1 MLLSLAISTALV
13 GCGGGETLQDVK
25 QQTTP
30 ELPSASVKFDP
41 SNGVISIPNDLLLS
55 GTKDGTLNLPG
66 EFDDQGQ
73 PLPAAAYANPSLA
86 MGGLDGWSTN
96 MPYVIDLDVPS
107 EVSINADSVATPD
120 AVRIFEVVMGASI
133 TDDDCKKV
141 PAGIACKYVGELTFG
156 VDYIAKL
163 TDSGKGIM
171 VVPLKPLKPGASYIT
186 ALTKS
191 IVMADGRP
199 LQPSS
204 TYGLVKAEAPL
215 VTDAQRSLQ
224 TAVRKYEEI
233 ISGQVAKEDVIY
245 TAAMTIQSVGAVMNN
260 IKLGLVQSID
270 TPLQP
275 KVEVNT
281 QQPMI
286 TVADVLASVISD
298 TETLARFKAVQ
309 YMRGSIK
316 LPMYSKKPE
325 GTAIED
331 LAGTYWKA
339 RCDNAAIIAS
349 LSKAQLSALTPG
361 PNDAYCKGLSGDA
374 LRDFGLDTSRFL
386 TKFNSIPTIEWFA
399 TVPVQITRPIAELI
413 GKPMPETG
421 WPVVILQHGITANKE
436 HLLGLTLAL
445 SNAGF
450 ATVAID
456 HPMHGE
462 RGLDIDLDG
471 KDDFNATKG
480 KGSVLSYMNLTSL
493 LVARDNLRQSSADLL
508 ALRLGINAFAL
519 NPSLGINP
527 TDVSFFGHSLGS
539 IVAPNFI
546 ANTNKPFSA
555 TERLKLFENNSEK
568 ISRVEGAF
576 KVNTVGL
583 ASGGAGIANF
593 LTESGSFGSFVKGS
607 VLAAAGNLSSKAFL
621 EFVASDATAAC
632 PVETKIPCSY
642 SLYEKQLVEAGNTAA
657 LAGIQSI
664 ISQFVTVAQTTLDSA
679 DPVNYSA
686 AVQALGTPTYLSV
699 VTGGI
704 DGNLPDAVIPP
715 TTALPLSGTMPMAQ
729 LFGMTPVT
737 ETQQGEPKNYV
748 VKFSQGH
755 HSSIATTTFE
765 ESVGGTAQGH
775 AMTTVEMQKQLAT
788 FLATKGMMLPITNPA
803 VIAN

>member
-25 QQTTP
+25 QETTP
-30 ELPSASVKFDP
+30 VLPSASIKFDP

-73 PLPAAAYANPSLA
+73 PLAAAAYANPSLT

-133 TDDDCKKV
+133 TDPDCASDKV

-163 TDSGKGIM
+163 TDSGNGIM

-199 LQPSS
+199 LEASS
-204 TYGLVKAEAPL
+204 TYSLVKAEAPL
-215 VTDAQRSLQ
+215 VTDSQRSLQ
-224 TAVRKYEEI
+224 VVVNKYEEV
-233 ISGQVAKEDVIY
+233 ISGQVAKEDIIY

-260 IKLGLVQSID
+260 IKLGLAQS
-270 TPLQP
+270 LQ
-275 KVEVNT
+275 T
-281 QQPMI
+281 QTNPRVSVPEQPMI
-286 TVADVLASVISD
+286 TVSDALATVIPD
-298 TETLARFKAVQ
+298 AETRAPFQAVQ
-309 YMRGSIK
+309 YMQGSIM

-339 RCDNAAIIAS
+339 RCDSAATLAGAVAAGVD
-349 LSKAQLSALTPG
+349 LSGLTPG
-361 PNDAYCKGLSGDA
+361 VNDAYCNAITEGQ
-374 LRDFGLDTSRFL
+374 LRDFGLDQSRFL
-386 TKFNSIPTIEWFA
+386 TKFNSIPSIEWIA
-399 TVPVQITRPIAELI
+399 NVPVQITKPRAELLGI
-413 GKPMPETG
+413 EMPATG

-436 HLLGLTLAL
+436 SLLGLTLAL

-456 HPMHGE
+456 HPMHGA

-471 KDDFNATKG
+471 KDDFNATSG
-480 KGSVLSYMNLTSL
+480 QGSVLSYMNLTSL

-508 ALRLGINAFAL
+508 ALRLGL
-519 NPSLGINP
+519 NFIDPTLGINP

-546 ANTNKPFSA
+546 ANTNKSIGNE
-555 TERLKLFENNSEK
+555 TVDNL
-568 ISRVEGAF
+568 F

-621 EFVASDATAAC
+621 EFVASEATAAC

-642 SLYEKQLVEAGNTAA
+642 ALYEKQLVEAGNTAA
-657 LAGIQSI
+657 LGSIQSI

-679 DPVNYSA
+679 DPVNYAS

-699 VTGGI
+699 VTGGV
-704 DGNLPDAVIPP
+704 DGNQPDAVIPP

-729 LFGMTPVT
+729 LMGMTPVT

-755 HSSIATTTFE
+755 HSSIATTSFN

-775 AMTTVEMQKQLAT
+775 AMTTVEMQTQLAA
-788 FLATKGMMLPITNPA
+788 FLKSKGMMLPISNPA

>member
-1 MLLSLAISTALV
+1 MKKMLLSLAISTALV

-25 QQTTP
+25 QESTP
-30 ELPSASVKFDP
+30 VLPSASVKFDP
-41 SNGVISIPNDLLLS
+41 AGGVISIPNDILLS
-55 GTKDGTLNLPG
+55 GTKDGTINLPG
-66 EFDDQGQ
+66 ELDATGQ
-73 PLPAAAYANPSLA
+73 SALSASEYANPSNTLGA
-86 MGGLDGWSTN
+86 LDGWSTN

-107 EVSINADSVATPD
+107 EVSINGDSVATPD

-133 TDDDCKKV
+133 TDPDCASDKV

-171 VVPLKPLKPGASYIT
+171 VVPLKPLKPGSTYIT
-186 ALTKS
+186 ALTNN

-204 TYGLVKAEAPL
+204 SYSLLSSESAL
-215 VTDAQRSLQ
+215 VTGSQLSLQ
-224 TAVRKYEEI
+224 AVIRQYENV
-233 ISGQVAKEDVIY
+233 ISNEVDKDSIIY
-245 TAAMTIQSVGAVMNN
+245 TAAMTIQSVGTVMNN
-260 IKLGLVQSID
+260 IKLGLAGS
-270 TPLQP
+270 L
-275 KVEVNT
+275 ET
-281 QQPMI
+281 QTNPRLTVPDQPMI
-286 TVADVLASVISD
+286 TVSDVLAAVIPD
-298 TETLARFKAVQ
+298 AETRAPFQAVQ
-309 YMRGSIK
+309 YMQGSIM

-325 GTAIED
+325 GTEIED

-349 LSKAQLSALTPG
+349 LSEEQLSALTPG
-361 PNDAYCKGLSGDA
+361 ANDAYCNNVSKSK

-386 TKFNSIPTIEWFA
+386 TKFNSIPTVEWIA
-399 TVPVQITRPIAELI
+399 NVPVQITKPHAELLGI
-413 GKPMPETG
+413 EMPATG
-421 WPVVILQHGITANKE
+421 WPVVILQHGITADKE
-436 HLLGLTLAL
+436 SLLGLTLAL
-445 SNAGF
+445 SKAGF

-456 HPMHGE
+456 HPMHGA

-471 KDDFNATKG
+471 KDDFNATSG

-508 ALRLGINAFAL
+508 ALRLGL
-519 NPSLGINP
+519 NFIDPTLGINP

-546 ANTNKPFSA
+546 AHTNKPIGNE
-555 TERLKLFENNSEK
+555 TVDNL
-568 ISRVEGAF
+568 F

-621 EFVASDATAAC
+621 EFVASEATAAC
-632 PVETKIPCSY
+632 PAETKIPCSY
-642 SLYEKQLVEAGNTAA
+642 ALYEKQLVEAGNTAA
-657 LAGIQSI
+657 LGSIQSV
-664 ISQFVTVAQTTLDSA
+664 ISQFVTVAQTALDSA
-679 DPVNYSA
+679 DPVNYAA
-686 AVQALGTPTYLSV
+686 AVQAIGTPTYLSV
-699 VTGGI
+699 VTGGE
-704 DGNLPDAVIPP
+704 DGNQPDAVIPP
-715 TTALPLSGTMPMAQ
+715 TTALPLSGTIPMAQ
-729 LFGMTPVT
+729 LFGMTSVT

-755 HSSIATTTFE
+755 HSSIATTSFNE
-765 ESVGGTAQGH
+765 AVGGTAQGH
-775 AMTTVEMQKQLAT
+775 ALTTVEMQTQLAT
-788 FLATKGMMLPITNPA
+788 FLKSKGMLLPISNEA

>member
-1 MLLSLAISTALV
+1 MKKMLLSLAISTALV

-41 SNGVISIPNDLLLS
+41 SNGVVSIPNDLLLS

-133 TDDDCKKV
+133 TDPDCASDKV

-215 VTDAQRSLQ
+215 VTDSQRSLQ
-224 TAVRKYEEI
+224 AVVHKYEEI

-245 TAAMTIQSVGAVMNN
+245 TAAMTIQSVGAIMNN
-260 IKLGLVQSID
+260 IKLGLAQS
-270 TPLQP
+270 LQ
-275 KVEVNT
+275 T
-281 QQPMI
+281 QTNPRVTVPEQPMV
-286 TVADVLASVISD
+286 TVSDALATVIPD
-298 TETLARFKAVQ
+298 AQARAPFQAVQ
-309 YMRGSIK
+309 YMQGSIQ

-339 RCDNAAIIAS
+339 RCDSAATLAGAIAAGVD
-349 LSKAQLSALTPG
+349 LSGLTPG
-361 PNDAYCKGLSGDA
+361 ANDAYCNAASGGV
-374 LRDFGLDTSRFL
+374 LRDFGLDQSRFL
-386 TKFNSIPTIEWFA
+386 TKFNSIPSIEWIA
-399 TVPVQITRPIAELI
+399 NVPVQITKPRAELLGI
-413 GKPMPETG
+413 EMPATG

-436 HLLGLTLAL
+436 SLLGLTLAL

-456 HPMHGE
+456 HPMHGA

-471 KDDFNATKG
+471 KDDFNATSG
-480 KGSVLSYMNLTSL
+480 QGSVLSYMNLTSL

-508 ALRLGINAFAL
+508 ALRLGL
-519 NPSLGINP
+519 NFIDPTLGINP

-546 ANTNKPFSA
+546 AHTNKPIGNE
-555 TERLKLFENNSEK
+555 TVDNL
-568 ISRVEGAF
+568 F

-607 VLAAAGNLSSKAFL
+607 VLSAAGNLSSKAFL
-621 EFVASDATAAC
+621 QFVASEATAAC
-632 PVETKIPCSY
+632 PEETKIPCSY
-642 SLYEKQLVEAGNTAA
+642 ALYEKQLVEAGDKAA
-657 LAGIQSI
+657 LAGIQSV
-664 ISQFVTVAQTTLDSA
+664 ISQFVTVAQTVLDSS
-679 DPVNYSA
+679 DPVNYAS

-699 VTGGI
+699 VTGGE

-755 HSSIATTTFE
+755 HSSIATTSFNE
-765 ESVGGTAQGH
+765 AVGGTEQGH

>member
-1 MLLSLAISTALV
+1 MKKMLLSLAISTALV

-25 QQTTP
+25 QETTP
-30 ELPSASVKFDP
+30 VLPSASVKFDP

-107 EVSINADSVATPD
+107 EVSINAESVATPD

-133 TDDDCKKV
+133 TDPDCASDKV

-171 VVPLKPLKPGASYIT
+171 VVPLKPLKSGASYIT

-199 LQPSS
+199 LEPSS
-204 TYGLVKAEAPL
+204 SYSLVKAEAPL
-215 VTDAQRSLQ
+215 VTDSQRSLQ
-224 TAVRKYEEI
+224 AVVQQYENV

-260 IKLGLVQSID
+260 IKLGLAQS
-270 TPLQP
+270 LQ
-275 KVEVNT
+275 T
-281 QQPMI
+281 QTNPRISVPEQPMI
-286 TVADVLASVISD
+286 TVSDALATVIPD
-298 TETLARFKAVQ
+298 AETRAPFQAVQ
-309 YMRGSIK
+309 YMQGSIM

-339 RCDNAAIIAS
+339 RCDSAATLAGAVAAGVD
-349 LSKAQLSALTPG
+349 LSGLTPG
-361 PNDAYCKGLSGDA
+361 ENDAYCNAASGGV
-374 LRDFGLDTSRFL
+374 LRDFGLDQSRFL
-386 TKFNSIPTIEWFA
+386 TKFNSIPSTEWIA
-399 TVPVQITRPIAELI
+399 NVPVQITKPRAELLGI
-413 GKPMPETG
+413 EMPATG

-436 HLLGLTLAL
+436 SLLGLTLAL

-456 HPMHGE
+456 HPMHGA

-471 KDDFNATKG
+471 KDDFNATSG
-480 KGSVLSYMNLTSL
+480 QGSVLSYMNLTSL

-508 ALRLGINAFAL
+508 ALRLGL
-519 NPSLGINP
+519 NFIDPTLGINP

-546 ANTNKPFSA
+546 AHTNKPIGNE
-555 TERLKLFENNSEK
+555 TVDNL
-568 ISRVEGAF
+568 F

-621 EFVASDATAAC
+621 EFMASEATANC
-632 PVETKIPCSY
+632 PAEIKLPCSY
-642 SLYEKQLVEAGNTAA
+642 TLYEKQLVEAGNTAA
-657 LAGIQSI
+657 LGSIQSI
-664 ISQFVTVAQTTLDSA
+664 ISQFVTVAQAALDSA
-679 DPVNYSA
+679 DPVNYAS

-699 VTGGI
+699 VTGGV
-704 DGNLPDAVIPP
+704 DGNQPDAVIPP

-729 LFGMTPVT
+729 LFGMTAVT

-765 ESVGGTAQGH
+765 EDVGGTAQGH
-775 AMTTVEMQKQLAT
+775 AMTTVEMQTQLAT
-788 FLATKGMMLPITNPA
+788 FLATKGMMLPISNDA

>member
-30 ELPSASVKFDP
+30 VLPSASVKFDP
-41 SNGVISIPNDLLLS
+41 SNGVISIPNNLLLN

-73 PLPAAAYANPSLA
+73 PLAAAAYANPSLT

-120 AVRIFEVVMGASI
+120 AVRIFEVVMGASG
-133 TDDDCKKV
+133 TDDDCKEV
-141 PAGIACKYVGELTFG
+141 SPAIACKYVGELTFG

-163 TDSGKGIM
+163 TDSGNGIM

-199 LQPSS
+199 LEASS
-204 TYGLVKAEAPL
+204 TYSLVKAEAPL
-215 VTDAQRSLQ
+215 VTDSQRSLQ
-224 TAVRKYEEI
+224 SVVNKYEKI
-233 ISGQVAKEDVIY
+233 ISGQVAKEDIIY

-260 IKLGLVQSID
+260 IKLGLAKSLE
-270 TPLQP
+270 TLTNP
-275 KVEVNT
+275 KVVVPE
-281 QQPMI
+281 QPMI
-286 TVADVLASVISD
+286 TVSDALAAVIPD
-298 TETLARFKAVQ
+298 AETRAPFQAVQ
-309 YMRGSIK
+309 YMQGSIM

-339 RCDNAAIIAS
+339 RCDSAAIISS
-349 LSKAQLSALTPG
+349 LKEEQLSALTPG
-361 PNDAYCKGLSGDA
+361 PNDEFCKNLPGGF
-374 LRDFGLDTSRFL
+374 LRDFGLDESRFL
-386 TKFNSIPTIEWFA
+386 TKFNSVPSTEWIA
-399 TVPVQITRPIAELI
+399 NVPVQITKPRAELLGI
-413 GKPMPETG
+413 EMPATG

-436 HLLGLTLAL
+436 SLLGLTLAL

-456 HPMHGE
+456 HPMHGA

-471 KDDFNATKG
+471 KDDFNATSG
-480 KGSVLSYMNLTSL
+480 QGSVLSYMNLTSL

-508 ALRLGINAFAL
+508 ALRLGL
-519 NPSLGINP
+519 NFIDPTLGINP

-546 ANTNKPFSA
+546 AHTNKPIGNE
-555 TERLKLFENNSEK
+555 TVDNL
-568 ISRVEGAF
+568 F

-607 VLAAAGNLSSKAFL
+607 VLAAADNLSSKAFL
-621 EFVASDATAAC
+621 EFVASEATAAC
-632 PVETKIPCSY
+632 PAEAKIPCSY
-642 SLYEKQLVEAGNTAA
+642 ALYEKQLVDTSNTAA
-657 LAGIQSI
+657 LASIQSI
-664 ISQFVTVAQTTLDSA
+664 ISQFVTVAQTALDSA
-679 DPVNYSA
+679 DPVNYAA

-699 VTGGI
+699 VTGGE
-704 DGNLPDAVIPP
+704 DGNQPDAVIPP

-737 ETQQGEPKNYV
+737 ETQMGEPKNYV

-755 HSSIATTTFE
+755 HSSIATTSFN
-765 ESVGGTAQGH
+765 ESVGGSELGH

>member
-1 MLLSLAISTALV
+1 MKKMLLSLAISTALV

-25 QQTTP
+25 QETTP
-30 ELPSASVKFDP
+30 VLPSASIKFDP

-73 PLPAAAYANPSLA
+73 PLAAAAYANPSLT

-133 TDDDCKKV
+133 TDPDCASDKV

-163 TDSGKGIM
+163 TDSGNGIM

-199 LQPSS
+199 LEASS
-204 TYGLVKAEAPL
+204 TYSLVKAEAPL
-215 VTDAQRSLQ
+215 VTDSQRSLQ
-224 TAVRKYEEI
+224 VVVNKYEEV
-233 ISGQVAKEDVIY
+233 ISGQVAKEDIIY

-260 IKLGLVQSID
+260 IKLGLAQS
-270 TPLQP
+270 LQ
-275 KVEVNT
+275 T
-281 QQPMI
+281 QTNPRVSVPEQPMI
-286 TVADVLASVISD
+286 TVSDALATVIPD
-298 TETLARFKAVQ
+298 AETRAPFQAVQ
-309 YMRGSIK
+309 YMQGSIM

-339 RCDNAAIIAS
+339 RCDSAATLAGAVAAGVD
-349 LSKAQLSALTPG
+349 LSGLTPG
-361 PNDAYCKGLSGDA
+361 VNDAYCNAITEGQ
-374 LRDFGLDTSRFL
+374 LRDFGLDQSRFL
-386 TKFNSIPTIEWFA
+386 TKFNSIPSIEWIA
-399 TVPVQITRPIAELI
+399 NVPVQITKPRAELLGI
-413 GKPMPETG
+413 EMPATG

-436 HLLGLTLAL
+436 SLLGLTLAL

-456 HPMHGE
+456 HPMHGA

-471 KDDFNATKG
+471 KDDFNATSG
-480 KGSVLSYMNLTSL
+480 QGSVLSYMNLTSL

-508 ALRLGINAFAL
+508 ALRLGL
-519 NPSLGINP
+519 NFIDPTLGINP

-546 ANTNKPFSA
+546 ANTNKSIGNE
-555 TERLKLFENNSEK
+555 TVDNL
-568 ISRVEGAF
+568 F

-621 EFVASDATAAC
+621 EFVASEATAAC

-642 SLYEKQLVEAGNTAA
+642 ALYEKQLVEAGNTAA
-657 LAGIQSI
+657 LGSIQSI

-679 DPVNYSA
+679 DPVNYAS

-699 VTGGI
+699 VTGGV
-704 DGNLPDAVIPP
+704 DGNQPDAVIPP

-729 LFGMTPVT
+729 LMGMTPVT

-755 HSSIATTTFE
+755 HSSIATTSFN

-775 AMTTVEMQKQLAT
+775 AMTTVEMQTQLAA
-788 FLATKGMMLPITNPA
+788 FLKSKGMMLPISNPA

>member
-1 MLLSLAISTALV
+1 MKKMLLSLAISTALV

-25 QQTTP
+25 QETTP
-30 ELPSASVKFDP
+30 VLPSASVKFDP
-41 SNGVISIPNDLLLS
+41 SNGVVSIPNDLLLS

-73 PLPAAAYANPSLA
+73 PKPAAAYANPSLA

-120 AVRIFEVVMGASI
+120 AVRVFEVVMGASI
-133 TDDDCKKV
+133 TDPDCASDKV

-171 VVPLKPLKPGASYIT
+171 VVPLKPFKPGASYIT
-186 ALTKS
+186 ALTKN

-215 VTDAQRSLQ
+215 VTDSQRSLQ
-224 TAVRKYEEI
+224 AVVQQYENI

-260 IKLGLVQSID
+260 IKLGLAQS
-270 TPLQP
+270 LQ
-275 KVEVNT
+275 T
-281 QQPMI
+281 QTNPRLTVPEQPML
-286 TVADVLASVISD
+286 TVSDVLAAVIPD
-298 TETLARFKAVQ
+298 AQTRAPFQAVQ
-309 YMRGSIK
+309 YMQGSIM

-339 RCDNAAIIAS
+339 RCDSAATLAGAVAAGVD
-349 LSKAQLSALTPG
+349 LSGLTPG
-361 PNDAYCKGLSGDA
+361 ANDAYCNAASGGL

-386 TKFNSIPTIEWFA
+386 TKFNSIPTVEWIA
-399 TVPVQITRPIAELI
+399 NVPVQITKPIAELI
-413 GKPMPETG
+413 GRPMPATG
-421 WPVVILQHGITANKE
+421 WPVVILQHGITADKE
-436 HLLGLTLAL
+436 SLLGLTLAL
-445 SNAGF
+445 SSAGF

-456 HPMHGE
+456 HPMHGA

-471 KDDFNATKG
+471 KDDFNATSG

-508 ALRLGINAFAL
+508 ALRLGL
-519 NPSLGINP
+519 NFIDPTLGINP

-546 ANTNKPFSA
+546 AHTNKPIGNE
-555 TERLKLFENNSEK
+555 TVDNL
-568 ISRVEGAF
+568 F
-576 KVNTVGL
+576 KVNAVGL

-621 EFVASDATAAC
+621 EFVSSDATAAC
-632 PVETKIPCSY
+632 PAEVKIPCSY

-699 VTGGI
+699 VTGGV

-737 ETQQGEPKNYV
+737 DTQQGEPKNYV

-755 HSSIATTTFE
+755 HSSIATTSFNA
-765 ESVGGTAQGH
+765 SVGGTAQGH
-775 AMTTVEMQKQLAT
+775 AMATVEMQKQLAT

>member
-25 QQTTP
+25 QETTP
-30 ELPSASVKFDP
+30 VLPSASVKFDP
-41 SNGVISIPNDLLLS
+41 SNGVISIPNDLLLN

-73 PLPAAAYANPSLA
+73 PLAAAAYANPSLT

-107 EVSINADSVATPD
+107 EVSINAESVATPD

-133 TDDDCKKV
+133 TDPDCASDKV

-171 VVPLKPLKPGASYIT
+171 VVPLKPLKSGASYIT

-199 LQPSS
+199 LEPSS
-204 TYGLVKAEAPL
+204 SYSLVKAEAPL
-215 VTDAQRSLQ
+215 VTDSQRSLQ
-224 TAVRKYEEI
+224 AVVQQYENV

-260 IKLGLVQSID
+260 IKLGLAESLNTQ
-270 TPLQP
+270 TNP
-275 KVEVNT
+275 KVVVPE
-281 QQPMI
+281 QPMI
-286 TVADVLASVISD
+286 TVSDALAAVIPD
-298 TETLARFKAVQ
+298 AETRAPFQAVQ
-309 YMRGSIK
+309 YMQGSIM

-349 LSKAQLSALTPG
+349 LSEEQLSALTPG
-361 PNDAYCKGLSGDA
+361 ANDAYCNAVSKTK
-374 LRDFGLDTSRFL
+374 LRDFGLDQSRFL
-386 TKFNSIPTIEWFA
+386 TKFNSIPSIEWIA
-399 TVPVQITRPIAELI
+399 NVPVQITKPRAELLDI
-413 GKPMPETG
+413 EMPATG

-436 HLLGLTLAL
+436 SLLGLTLAL

-456 HPMHGE
+456 HPMHGA

-471 KDDFNATKG
+471 KDDFNATSG
-480 KGSVLSYMNLTSL
+480 QGSVLSYMNLTSL

-508 ALRLGINAFAL
+508 ALRLGL
-519 NPSLGINP
+519 NFIDPTLGINP

-546 ANTNKPFSA
+546 AHTNKPIGNE
-555 TERLKLFENNSEK
+555 TVDNL
-568 ISRVEGAF
+568 F

-621 EFVASDATAAC
+621 EFVASEATAAC
-632 PVETKIPCSY
+632 PAETKIPCSY
-642 SLYEKQLVEAGNTAA
+642 ALYEKQLVEAGNTAA
-657 LAGIQSI
+657 LAGIQSV

-679 DPVNYSA
+679 DPVNYAA

-699 VTGGI
+699 VTGGV

-737 ETQQGEPKNYV
+737 ETQEGEPKNYV

-755 HSSIATTTFE
+755 HSSIATTSFNE
-765 ESVGGTAQGH
+765 AVGGTALGH
-775 AMTTVEMQKQLAT
+775 EMTTFEMQKQLAT
-788 FLATKGMMLPITNPA
+788 FLASKGMKLPIENTA

>member
-25 QQTTP
+25 QDSTP
-30 ELPSASVKFDP
+30 VLPSASVKFDP
-41 SNGVISIPNDLLLS
+41 AGGVISIPNDILLS
-55 GTKDGTLNLPG
+55 GTQDGTINLPG
-66 EFDDQGQ
+66 ELDAAGQ
-73 PLPAAAYANPSLA
+73 PALSAPEYANPSNTLGA
-86 MGGLDGWSTN
+86 LDGWSTN
-96 MPYVIDLDVPS
+96 MPYVIDLDVPTD
-107 EVSINADSVATPD
+107 VSINGDSVATPD

-133 TDDDCKKV
+133 TDPDCASDKV

-156 VDYIAKL
+156 VDYVAKL
-163 TDSGKGIM
+163 TDSGQGIM

-186 ALTKS
+186 ALTNN

-204 TYGLVKAEAPL
+204 SYSLLRSESSL
-215 VTDAQRSLQ
+215 VTDSQLSLQ
-224 TAVRKYEEI
+224 AVIRQYENV
-233 ISGQVAKEDVIY
+233 ISGQIAKEDVIY

-260 IKLGLVQSID
+260 IKLGLVQSIN

-275 KVEVNT
+275 VVEVAPQENV
-281 QQPMI
+281 I
-286 TVADVLASVISD
+286 TVADVLAPVIPDPD
-298 TETLARFKAVQ
+298 TLEPFKAVQ
-309 YMRGSIK
+309 YIKGSIK
-316 LPMYSKKPE
+316 LPMYSKKPL
-325 GTAIED
+325 GTDIED

-339 RCDNAAIIAS
+339 RCDSAATLAGAVAAGVD
-349 LSKAQLSALTPG
+349 LSGLTPG
-361 PNDAYCKGLSGDA
+361 ANDAYCNAASGGV
-374 LRDFGLDTSRFL
+374 LRDFGLDQSRFL
-386 TKFNSIPTIEWFA
+386 TKFNSIPTVEWYA
-399 TVPVQITRPIAELI
+399 TVPVQITRPIADSD
-413 GKPMPETG
+413 TG
-421 WPVVILQHGITANKE
+421 WPVVILQHGITADKE
-436 HLLGLTLAL
+436 SLLGLTLAL
-445 SNAGF
+445 SEAGF

-456 HPMHGE
+456 HPMHGA

-471 KDDFNATKG
+471 VDDFNATSG

-508 ALRLGINAFAL
+508 ALRLGINALAL

-539 IVAPNFI
+539 IVGPNFI
-546 ANTNKPFSA
+546 ANANKPFSEV
-555 TERLKLFENNSEK
+555 ERLTLFSGNSEV
-568 ISRVEGAF
+568 IARTEGAF
-576 KVNTVGL
+576 KINAVGL

-621 EFVASDATAAC
+621 EFMASEATANC
-632 PVETKIPCSY
+632 PAEIKLPCSY
-642 SLYEKQLVEAGNTAA
+642 TLYEKQLVEAGNTAA
-657 LAGIQSI
+657 LASIQSI
-664 ISQFVTVAQTTLDSA
+664 ISQFVTVAQTALDSA
-679 DPVNYSA
+679 DPVNYAS

-699 VTGGI
+699 VTGGE
-704 DGNLPDAVIPP
+704 DGNQPDAVIPP

-729 LFGMTPVT
+729 LFGMTAVT
-737 ETQQGEPKNYV
+737 ETQQGEPSNYV

-765 ESVGGTAQGH
+765 EDVGGTAQGH
-775 AMTTVEMQKQLAT
+775 AMTTVEMQTQLAT
-788 FLATKGMMLPITNPA
+788 FLATKGMMLPISNDA

>member
-1 MLLSLAISTALV
+1 MKKMLLSLAISTALV

-25 QQTTP
+25 QDSTP
-30 ELPSASVKFDP
+30 VLPSASVKFDP
-41 SNGVISIPNDLLLS
+41 AGGVISIPNDILLS
-55 GTKDGTLNLPG
+55 GTQDGTINLPG
-66 EFDDQGQ
+66 ELDAAGQ
-73 PLPAAAYANPSLA
+73 PALSAPEYANPSNTLGA
-86 MGGLDGWSTN
+86 LDGWSTN

-107 EVSINADSVATPD
+107 DVSINGDSVATPD

-133 TDDDCKKV
+133 TDPDCASDKV

-156 VDYIAKL
+156 VDYVAKL
-163 TDSGKGIM
+163 TDSGQGIM

-186 ALTKS
+186 ALTNN

-204 TYGLVKAEAPL
+204 SYSLLRSESAL
-215 VTDAQRSLQ
+215 VTDSQLSLQ
-224 TAVRKYEEI
+224 AVIRQYENV
-233 ISGQVAKEDVIY
+233 ISGQVAKENVIY

-260 IKLGLVQSID
+260 IKLGLAQS
-270 TPLQP
+270 LQTQTNP
-275 KVEVNT
+275 KVVVPE
-281 QQPMI
+281 QPMI
-286 TVADVLASVISD
+286 TVSDALATVIPD
-298 TETLARFKAVQ
+298 AETRAPFQAVQ
-309 YMRGSIK
+309 YMQGSIM

-331 LAGTYWKA
+331 LAGNYWKA
-339 RCDNAAIIAS
+339 RCDSAATLAGAVAAGVD
-349 LSKAQLSALTPG
+349 LSGLTPG
-361 PNDAYCKGLSGDA
+361 ANDAYCNAASGGV
-374 LRDFGLDTSRFL
+374 LRDFGLDQSRFL
-386 TKFNSIPTIEWFA
+386 TKFNSIPSTEWIA
-399 TVPVQITRPIAELI
+399 NVPVQITKPRAELLGI
-413 GKPMPETG
+413 EMPATG

-436 HLLGLTLAL
+436 SLLGLTLAL

-456 HPMHGE
+456 HPMHGA

-471 KDDFNATKG
+471 KDDFNATSG
-480 KGSVLSYMNLTSL
+480 QGSVLSYMNLTSL

-508 ALRLGINAFAL
+508 ALRLGL
-519 NPSLGINP
+519 NFIDPTLGINP

-546 ANTNKPFSA
+546 AHTNKPIGDE
-555 TERLKLFENNSEK
+555 TVDNL
-568 ISRVEGAF
+568 F

-621 EFVASDATAAC
+621 EFVASEATAAC
-632 PVETKIPCSY
+632 PAEAKIPCSY
-642 SLYEKQLVEAGNTAA
+642 ALYEKQLVDTSNTAA
-657 LAGIQSI
+657 LASIQSI
-664 ISQFVTVAQTTLDSA
+664 ISQFVTVAQTALDSA
-679 DPVNYSA
+679 DPVNYAA

-699 VTGGI
+699 VTGGE
-704 DGNLPDAVIPP
+704 DGNQPDAVIPP

-737 ETQQGEPKNYV
+737 ETQMGEPKNYV

-755 HSSIATTTFE
+755 HSSIATTSFNE
-765 ESVGGTAQGH
+765 AVGGTAQGH
-775 AMTTVEMQKQLAT
+775 AMTTVEMQTQLAT
-788 FLATKGMMLPITNPA
+788 FLATKGMMLPISNDA

>member
-1 MLLSLAISTALV
+1 MKKMLLSLAISTALV

-25 QQTTP
+25 QETTP
-30 ELPSASVKFDP
+30 VLPSASIKFDP

-73 PLPAAAYANPSLA
+73 PLAAAAYANPSLT

-133 TDDDCKKV
+133 TDPDCASDKV

-163 TDSGKGIM
+163 TDSGNGIM
-171 VVPLKPLKPGASYIT
+171 VVPLKPLKPGTSYIT

-199 LQPSS
+199 LEASS
-204 TYGLVKAEAPL
+204 TYSLVKAEAPL
-215 VTDAQRSLQ
+215 VTDSQRSLQ
-224 TAVRKYEEI
+224 VVVNKYEEV
-233 ISGQVAKEDVIY
+233 ISGQVAKEDIIY

-260 IKLGLVQSID
+260 IKLGLAQS
-270 TPLQP
+270 LQ
-275 KVEVNT
+275 T
-281 QQPMI
+281 QTNPRVSVPEQPMI
-286 TVADVLASVISD
+286 TVSDALATVIPD
-298 TETLARFKAVQ
+298 AETRAPFQAVQ
-309 YMRGSIK
+309 YMQGSIM

-339 RCDNAAIIAS
+339 RCDSAATLAGAVAAGVD
-349 LSKAQLSALTPG
+349 LSGLTPG
-361 PNDAYCKGLSGDA
+361 ANDAYCNAASGGV
-374 LRDFGLDTSRFL
+374 LRDFGLDQSRFL
-386 TKFNSIPTIEWFA
+386 TKFNSIPSIEWIA
-399 TVPVQITRPIAELI
+399 NVPVQITKPRAELLGI
-413 GKPMPETG
+413 EMPATG

-436 HLLGLTLAL
+436 SLLGLTLAL

-456 HPMHGE
+456 HPMHGA

-471 KDDFNATKG
+471 KDDFNATSG
-480 KGSVLSYMNLTSL
+480 QGSVLSYMNLTSL

-508 ALRLGINAFAL
+508 ALRLGL
-519 NPSLGINP
+519 NFIDPTLGINP

-546 ANTNKPFSA
+546 ANTNKSIGNE
-555 TERLKLFENNSEK
+555 TVDNL
-568 ISRVEGAF
+568 F

-621 EFVASDATAAC
+621 EFVASEATAAC

-642 SLYEKQLVEAGNTAA
+642 ALYEKQLVEAGNTAA
-657 LAGIQSI
+657 LGSIQSI

-679 DPVNYSA
+679 DPVNYAS

-699 VTGGI
+699 VTGGV
-704 DGNLPDAVIPP
+704 DGNQSDAVIPP

-729 LFGMTPVT
+729 LLGMTPVT

-755 HSSIATTTFE
+755 HSSIATTSFN

-775 AMTTVEMQKQLAT
+775 AMTTVEMQTQLAA
-788 FLATKGMMLPITNPA
+788 FLKSKGMMLPISNPA